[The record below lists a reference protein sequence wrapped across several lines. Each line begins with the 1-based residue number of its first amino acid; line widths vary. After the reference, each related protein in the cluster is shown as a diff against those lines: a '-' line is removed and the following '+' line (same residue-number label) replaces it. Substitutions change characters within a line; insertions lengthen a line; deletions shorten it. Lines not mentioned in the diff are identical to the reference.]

1 MTIDIY
7 EGYSVQDKFEFIP
20 SGRGMADLISETQ
33 RVPLTEDVLSKHL
46 LYCGTTGC
54 GKTTAINQLLDQ
66 LIPKMSGKDVM
77 IIFDTKGDFRN
88 RFYRPGKDKVLSND
102 GTATDN
108 WNLFKEAQVDGEKR
122 VGENLL
128 EIAAT
133 LFDEK
138 IRRSQNPFFPQAA
151 RDVFFGILM
160 YLYNVNHTAHPG
172 DLHNKELY
180 HFLSDAGRDEVID
193 CFRKD
198 TNLQGFIDYI
208 YSGGGESEQAQGVYS
223 EMRVVA
229 HEIFQGNFREAGNFS
244 IREFVRNKG
253 GKILFVEY
261 DISKGRILE
270 PIYKCIVDLG
280 IKEALSR
287 TKSDGNVFFII
298 DEFKLLPN
306 LSHIDDGI
314 NYGRGLGAKFVIAIQ
329 NIPQMLNAYGRER
342 AESILS
348 SFGTMI
354 AFRMPDSESIRFVQ
368 SHFGRNRKRYTLRS
382 TASYGA
388 PDITDSGY
396 GNAVED
402 WDLLGLTPGNAILC
416 VSDYSPQPVRFHF
429 KKGA

>member
-1 MTIDIY
+1 MKIDIY
-7 EGYSVQDKFEFIP
+7 EGYSIQERLDSIP
-20 SGRGMADLISETQ
+20 PGRGMADLISETQ
-33 RVPLTEDVLSKHL
+33 RIPLTEDVLSRHL

-54 GKTTAINQLLDQ
+54 GKTTAINQLLGQ
-66 LIPKMSGKDVM
+66 LIPKMSEKDVM
-77 IIFDTKGDFRN
+77 IIFDAKGDFRK
-88 RFYRPGKDKVLSND
+88 RFFRPGKDMVLSND
-102 GTATDN
+102 GSATGY
-108 WNLFKEAQVDGEKR
+108 WNLFKEAQVDGEEH
-122 VGENLL
+122 VSENLL
-128 EIAAT
+128 EISAT

-160 YLYNVNHTAHPG
+160 FLYNINHTDYPE
-172 DLHNKELY
+172 DLNNKELS
-180 HFLSDAGRDEVID
+180 HFLSDAGVDEVIE
-193 CFRKD
+193 FFKKD
-198 TNLQGFIDYI
+198 ADLRGFIDYI
-208 YSGGGESEQAQGVYS
+208 YSGGSGSEQSQGVYS

-229 HEIFQGNFREAGNFS
+229 HELFQGNFRKKGNFS
-244 IREFVRNKG
+244 VREFVRNKG
-253 GKILFVEY
+253 GRILFVEY
-261 DISKGRILE
+261 DISIGRILE

-329 NIPQMLNAYGRER
+329 NIPQMINAYGRDR
-342 AESILS
+342 AGSILS

-354 AFRMPDSESIRFVQ
+354 AFRMPDGESIRFVQ
-368 SHFGRNRKRYTLRS
+368 DHFGRNRKRYTLRS
-382 TASYGA
+382 SSSYGA
-388 PDITDSGY
+388 PDTTDSGY

-429 KKGA
+429 KKGS